1 MDNRTQEEQ
10 EFIESLELGEE
21 FPIISANDMK
31 IFKQKLKEIMQ
42 KILVTSRSI
51 VCGTNRTG
59 KTNTLQWLWYI
70 LMLMR
75 EEELIKNKTKI
86 TFFDPTLNL
95 RYNFD
100 SVPYVDRRKTQVI
113 PLVKDLII
121 DIPFISSTSKR
132 EAVMEVL
139 TNDYIH
145 KQQLKEKYEGKIPY
159 QDVYF
164 IDEMQNVWSNKALK
178 RKDGETALT
187 IFSESSNYG
196 MIIIGS
202 TQRLADVAPEIIER
216 TTYALC
222 GHLSGDNDVAK
233 LRRIAGTDVA
243 KATKKLKQG
252 EFIFV
257 DTSTNFFDT
266 IKFPKFVQ
274 TGKPYLYQG
283 VETSCYVK
291 RTYIS

>member
-31 IFKQKLKEIMQ
+31 IFMQKIEEIMQ

-59 KTNTLQWLWYI
+59 KTNTLQWLFRA
-70 LMLMR
+70 LRNMR
-75 EEELIKNKTKI
+75 EKELIKNKIKV

-100 SVPYVDRRKTQVI
+100 SIPYVDRRKTQVI
-113 PLVKDLII
+113 PLVKDLIV

-132 EAVMEVL
+132 EAIMEVL
-139 TNDYIH
+139 INDYIH
-145 KQQLKEKYEGKIPY
+145 KQQLKEKYEGIVPY
-159 QDVYF
+159 RDVYF

-178 RKDGETALT
+178 RRDGETALT

-216 TTYALC
+216 TTYVLC

-233 LRRIAGTDVA
+233 LKRIAGADVA

-266 IKFPKFVQ
+266 IKFPKFEQ

-283 VETSCYVK
+283 VEPSCYVK

>member
-291 RTYIS
+291 RTYVS